1 MAYRKKEYCSK
12 HQRVIYDGYRT
23 VECPQCEADPA
34 PTEEEMTEREPNARF
49 VIRNAITTGM
59 EAIVSY
65 ECYLDPETGKAPDGR
80 AAFMVLLAMAQF
92 AWAEESVV
100 YPGNKLLAKMTG
112 YSRKYVEVVK
122 RALVFAGAMKYVG
135 ENPTHHTDD
144 YEMSLAQIEE
154 YIERV
159 SLPVPEELKTFMKKH
174 YNPAADA
181 AEEAAMYADDD
192 MEARDQSTEDPDYK
206 PEADDAVNEV
216 KEKWC
221 APGHE
226 D

>member
-1 MAYRKKEYCSK
+1 
-12 HQRVIYDGYRT
+12 
-23 VECPQCEADPA
+23 
-34 PTEEEMTEREPNARF
+34 
-49 VIRNAITTGM
+49 M

-65 ECYLDPETGKAPDGR
+65 ECYHDPETGKAPDGR

-112 YSRKYVEVVK
+112 YSRKYVQIVK
-122 RALVFAGAMKYVG
+122 RALVFADAMKYLGVSPK
-135 ENPTHHTDD
+135 NQTDE
-144 YEMSLAQIEE
+144 YEMSLEQIEE
-154 YIERV
+154 FIERV
-159 SLPVPEELKTFMKKH
+159 SLPVPEELKTFMKK
-174 YNPAADA
+174 YYDPAADA
-181 AEEAAMYADDD
+181 AEEAAMYVAEDI
-192 MEARDQSTEDPDYK
+192 EARDQSTEDPDYK
-206 PEADDAVNEV
+206 PEADEAANEV